1 MEATSGSATASLEDD
16 LLNRGHQ
23 FSFFQAM
30 RLVGLMAENAV
41 EGTSPSKV
49 RVRPELSLAFPAA
62 DLARIEQIDDGYR
75 LTATFLGLYGQAS
88 PLPTFYTE
96 DLLEESAADLSA
108 SRDFIDIANHRLFAL
123 LYQCLTKYQL
133 FFQVAQ
139 EEQEAYLERLFCLI
153 GLGEESFR
161 RDLPDPRSLLRYAGL
176 LAAYP
181 RSAVGLAT
189 FLGETLG
196 VPVQVIQCL
205 QRQVPVPADQ
215 RLQLGMSGCSLGV
228 DAVLGDEITDR
239 AGKFRIQLGPLDR
252 ESFAAYLP
260 GTPGRRR
267 LDALVGLYVV
277 QPLAWDLELLHVA
290 EELPATVLGCEI
302 GGRLGWDSWLA
313 PGHTLD
319 RPSVVF
325 PETHN

>member
-139 EEQEAYLERLFCLI
+139 EEQEASATD
-153 GLGEESFR
+153 GEEDGVLKFVR
-161 RDLPDPRSLLRYAGL
+161 VGEIPRSRQKALRGQPPEHPEPQQGQNTPEQGGGEEARQL
-176 LAAYP
+176 HRAQCIADLNLVS
-181 RSAVGLAT
+181 RSG
-189 FLGETLG
+189 
-196 VPVQVIQCL
+196 
-205 QRQVPVPADQ
+205 
-215 RLQLGMSGCSLGV
+215 S
-228 DAVLGDEITDR
+228 
-239 AGKFRIQLGPLDR
+239 
-252 ESFAAYLP
+252 
-260 GTPGRRR
+260 
-267 LDALVGLYVV
+267 
-277 QPLAWDLELLHVA
+277 
-290 EELPATVLGCEI
+290 
-302 GGRLGWDSWLA
+302 
-313 PGHTLD
+313 
-319 RPSVVF
+319 
-325 PETHN
+325 